1 MPLTPAQKRKLEDE
15 SLRAFLGS
23 AGTLGNGFR
32 VNTSAGQVSAIYWS
46 ALDPSNEVEI
56 ALAPAR
62 LTQHYD
68 ARTVHAWLE
77 LLKIE
82 HPSPCALHK
91 HGSDWPILGFP
102 FAAALSF
109 LRECW
114 QLRKGLLLPSRL
126 EAIRVQLAMRTPE
139 HDAAADL
146 EMELARLLPTKP
158 YAVIDLVRS
167 AGISV
172 EPWHVKIDGTPAAK
186 PRSNPAYCYNWSF
199 GGAQEPALACLW
211 HASMKVVDEGISIS
225 ENLREL
231 ALRLERI
238 AKDPTRPGDHR
249 DRARQQAAR
258 ARKLDDLI
266 RQCADT
272 GQEIRVIVNEG
283 DMRSE
288 ADLGEDSSFVRVR
301 LLDSQPWQVGAY
313 DPHTGACT
321 LRRANKPRSKVP
333 REPELEV
340 MARFADQHDLLGSDQ
355 PDRVHVMSTS
365 IRRDHAVRMA
375 VLERAQGRCELCD
388 VSGFAMADGRLYLET
403 HHVQSLAE
411 DGADRVSNVVAL
423 CPTHHREA
431 HYGARRAQLRI
442 ELEELLVLVHPAKTR
457 RDERTT
463 DLF

>member
-1 MPLTPAQKRKLEDE
+1 MPLTPAQQRRLEDE
-15 SLRAFLGS
+15 ALKAFLGS
-23 AGTLGNGFR
+23 AGKLENGFR

-62 LTQHYD
+62 LTQYYD
-68 ARTVHAWLE
+68 ARTLHAWIE
-77 LLKIE
+77 LLKVE
-82 HPSPCALHK
+82 HPLPCATHK
-91 HGSDWPILGFP
+91 HGSDWPILGFT
-102 FAAALSF
+102 FAAALAF

-114 QLRKGLLLPSRL
+114 QMRKGLLPSSRL
-126 EAIRVQLAMRTPE
+126 EAINTQLAMRTPE

-172 EPWHVKIDGTPAAK
+172 EPWHVKIDGTQAVK

-199 GGAQEPALACLW
+199 GGTQEPALACLW
-211 HASMKVVDEGISIS
+211 HASMNVVDGGISIS
-225 ENLREL
+225 ENLRDL
-231 ALRLERI
+231 ALRLEQI
-238 AKDPTRPGDHR
+238 AKDPIRPGGHR

-258 ARKLDDLI
+258 ARKLDELI
-266 RQCADT
+266 RRCGDT

-301 LLDSQPWQVGAY
+301 LLDSQPWQVVAY

-321 LRRANKPRSKVP
+321 LRRATKPRAKAT
-333 REPELEV
+333 RGPELEATV
-340 MARFADQHDLLGSDQ
+340 RFADQHDLLGSDR
-355 PDRVHVMSTS
+355 PDRVHVTSTAL
-365 IRRDHAVRMA
+365 RRDRAVRMA

-388 VSGFAMADGRLYLET
+388 VLGFVMADGRLYLET
-403 HHVQSLAE
+403 HHVQALAE

-431 HYGARRAQLRI
+431 HYGGRRTQLRA
-442 ELEELLVLVHPAKTR
+442 ELEELLLLMQPVKTKGG
-457 RDERTT
+457 ERTA